1 MDNDFTLQ
9 YDSTNIIDVLK
20 KPDHFNRLATIHIG
34 TQVPGPFTSKRF
46 GFNFS
51 SRISDCG
58 KHTIVVIIEEKKF
71 CFTSLARLMMNQS
84 TVSLN
89 GRFSCSTLLCVLQSV
104 FATRKK
110 NGLYCRHGSCFI
122 KEIISLVCPPEP
134 NTIITLL
141 FPTIVFLRVKNLYNT
156 T

>member
-58 KHTIVVIIEEKKF
+58 KHTTVVIIEEK
-71 CFTSLARLMMNQS
+71 N
-84 TVSLN
+84 
-89 GRFSCSTLLCVLQSV
+89 
-104 FATRKK
+104 
-110 NGLYCRHGSCFI
+110 I
-122 KEIISLVCPPEP
+122 
-134 NTIITLL
+134 
-141 FPTIVFLRVKNLYNT
+141 FLW
-156 T
+156 